1 MRQKNKKYIRTEDG
15 IYESKKYCEMLPI
28 EIMGINEEPICPADT
43 IKELCDCYFAI
54 SNTGYKTPIKIDFD
68 KKIIYQ
74 WQDNNLVVDYTFEQF
89 IPYHTIYGAILTDK
103 GLIFVVKMN
112 DKGDL
117 ELL

>member
-1 MRQKNKKYIRTEDG
+1 MD
-15 IYESKKYCEMLPI
+15 
-28 EIMGINEEPICPADT
+28 INEEIICLADT
-43 IKELCDCYFAI
+43 IKELCDSYFAI

-74 WQDNNLVVDYTFEQF
+74 WQGNNLVVDYTFEQF

-103 GLIFVVKMN
+103 GLIFVAKMKN
-112 DKGDL
+112 EEGDL